1 MSSALKLDPR
11 WPEPACF
18 TATSAFSLHMSARS
32 PRVASRS
39 APAARTRSKSLVGIS
54 FSSGTSV
61 ARR

>member
-32 PRVASRS
+32 SRVASRS
-39 APAARTRSKSLVGIS
+39 APPARTRSNSLVGIS
-54 FSSGTSV
+54 
-61 ARR
+61 